1 MKELATVFTAV
12 AMVTI
17 EAIDKEYEI
26 LNTSMEEARHR
37 CNNSDD
43 LSEKIECLVER
54 QMMLRISKNYIQEL
68 ITLHNEKMNYYATI
82 DWEAERDAAMAEVME
97 MLNWVKSE

>member
-12 AMVTI
+12 AMVTM

-26 LNTSMEEARHR
+26 LGAGMEEAKHR

-43 LSEKIECLVER
+43 VSEKFECLVER
-54 QMMLRISKNYIQEL
+54 QMMLRMSKNYIKEL
-68 ITLHNEKMNYYATI
+68 ITWNNEKMNYYSTI
-82 DWEAERDAAMAEVME
+82 DWEAERDAAKAEVME
-97 MLNWVKSE
+97 MMNRI

>member
-12 AMVTI
+12 ARVTI

-26 LNTSMEEARHR
+26 LNTGMEEAKHR

-43 LSEKIECLVER
+43 VSEQFDCLVER
-54 QMMLRISKNYIQEL
+54 QMMLRMSKNYIQEL
-68 ITLHNEKMNYYATI
+68 VTWQNEKMNYYATI
-82 DWEAERDAAMAEVME
+82 DWEAERDAAIAEVME